1 MVNAVRVWRHYMIVS
16 TRGTQGTYLQRLL
29 VFTTARRKAPGTLL
43 DVLLRRFHVD
53 LQVVSNHDQA
63 AQSPG

>member
-1 MVNAVRVWRHYMIVS
+1 MIVS

-63 AQSPG
+63 AQPLG